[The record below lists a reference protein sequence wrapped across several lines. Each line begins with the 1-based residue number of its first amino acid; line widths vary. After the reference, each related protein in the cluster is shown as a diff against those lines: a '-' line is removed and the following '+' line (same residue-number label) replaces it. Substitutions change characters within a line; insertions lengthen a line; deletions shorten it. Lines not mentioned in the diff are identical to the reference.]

1 MLPISRL
8 LYRPFSLP
16 YTSAMNIA
24 TKGLLS
30 VAEET
35 QSGILRE
42 YSDANIP
49 TFQRDDEGGSI
60 EKLDLDIDKDGQ
72 PDFTPQPS
80 FSSQSQ
86 NGKVSNSV
94 VNEFWK
100 MVISIFFLT
109 WMKKGGQTKKL
120 ENGGKSTS
128 SSVDSESVPIMSFS
142 PEK

>member
-1 MLPISRL
+1 MVPISRL
-8 LYRPFSLP
+8 HSCPFSLFQILIQL
-16 YTSAMNIA
+16 IA
-24 TKGLLS
+24 KGLLS

-86 NGKVSNSV
+86 GKVSNSV

-109 WMKKGGQTKKL
+109 WMKKGAQNKKL
-120 ENGGKSTS
+120 ENGKKSTS

-142 PEK
+142 PEREK